1 MKSLLLYIVL
11 FASFSIIFSSC
22 KKDKDP
28 VDQTPIV
35 PPTLF
40 VGRAAT
46 SFTTS
51 ADFAG
56 GTTFSSSNAPSSS
69 ATSAISGTTRTII
82 LNTKNNIG
90 DNQYNI
96 NVVMDAEFSNV
107 YQVQRDNRP
116 QESELLAYGRFEA
129 GSY

>member
-1 MKSLLLYIVL
+1 VYNS
-11 FASFSIIFSSC
+11 
-22 KKDKDP
+22 
-28 VDQTPIV
+28 
-35 PPTLF
+35 
-40 VGRAAT
+40 
-46 SFTTS
+46 
-51 ADFAG
+51 
-56 GTTFSSSNAPSSS
+56 
-69 ATSAISGTTRTII
+69 
-82 LNTKNNIG
+82 KNNIG